1 MSRTIHMCQS
11 VEGPLMNYRVSDW
24 KRIAKCVTRDD
35 GSRMTWEE
43 VKQWF
48 IDELA
53 KGHKVIPLGKPC
65 EGFSYVTG
73 CPGHE
78 EPKETVTP

>member
-1 MSRTIHMCQS
+1 MRFKDA
-11 VEGPLMNYRVSDW
+11 DW
-24 KRIAKCVTRDD
+24 RRMAKFVTRDD
-35 GSRMTWEE
+35 GSKMTGEQLKAAFIEE
-43 VKQWF
+43 
-48 IDELA
+48 LS

-78 EPKETVTP
+78 EPKEMVTP